1 MTNQTKGF
9 RLYLQ
14 VRIGNGLHT
23 DEECLTTYLDGREVT
38 IRPSYGPPSISKAEW
53 LVFEARGFPT
63 EPEART
69 FGERLRANVQLAALC
84 SSPYVDTGLD
94 EVLGSINEE
103 YYRSK
108 GWLKPHQRHGDDV
121 HGLLILP
128 DDDNTVFS
136 RGRAKGTTKS
146 DPKLFLEAMRELAD
160 QPSVAEPAIALSVR
174 LLNLA
179 HMNSQPP
186 ARIVLAV
193 SAVETVAQD
202 ENWTDEQRALI
213 KNLAVEIE
221 DPEVKEAV
229 KRMHMHKISILQGIK
244 RVLDNNSLGHLWKE
258 WKDLYDRRSRFF
270 HGGREFTRQ
279 EIQKLASDALKLC
292 GKIILGIIKRTGLKL
307 PSVASVNFRG
317 I

>member
-1 MTNQTKGF
+1 MTNETSGF

-14 VRIGNGLHT
+14 VRIGNNLNT
-23 DEECLTTYLDGREVT
+23 DEELLTTYLDGREVT

-84 SSPYVDTGLD
+84 SSPGVDTGLG

-108 GWLKPHQRHGDDV
+108 GLLKSHQRHGDDV

-193 SAVETVAQD
+193 SAVETIALD
-202 ENWTDEQRALI
+202 ENWTDEQRTLI

-229 KRMHMHKISILQGIK
+229 KRMHKISIRQGIK
-244 RVLDNNSLGHLWKE
+244 RVLDNNSLGHLLEE

-279 EIQKLASDALKLC
+279 ETQKLASDALKLC
-292 GKIILGIIKRTGLKL
+292 GKIILAIIKRNGTKL
-307 PSVASVNFRG
+307 PSVASVNFG
-317 I
+317 ISDA